1 MARLFFVTLLLLT
14 GAFLPSGG
22 EFTSPIG
29 VLSTLSRDRSARL
42 VATRS
47 SEGPGEAS
55 DIFDHSKGK
64 ESGTAE
70 GIGSWWKVDLGENHR
85 LRITHYALRHGKRD
99 GESILRKWELQ
110 GSIDGLNWRDLKS
123 AQDPKDPPQFSDPHP
138 YYTGR
143 WFIVGEVR
151 AFRYFRIL
159 QTGTN
164 SAGKYG
170 IYYLDSSYT
179 EYWSRYNL
187 F

>member
-14 GAFLPSGG
+14 GAFLPSGR

-85 LRITHYALRHGKRD
+85 LTITHYALRHGKRD

-110 GSIDGLNWRDLKS
+110 GSIDGLNWGDLKS
-123 AQDPKDPPQFSDPHP
+123 AQDPKDPQQFSDPHP

-143 WFIVGEVR
+143 C
-151 AFRYFRIL
+151 YFRIL

-170 IYYLDSSYT
+170 IYLSGLELYGILVKI
-179 EYWSRYNL
+179 
-187 F
+187 